1 MSEKKWTFDVWDI
14 AVIAFMVVCILG
26 VCATVVHDRQCSRCF
41 QDCPGYNTPAG
52 EGEENDA

>member
-14 AVIAFMVVCILG
+14 AMIAFMVICILG

-41 QDCPGYNTPAG
+41 QDCPEYNTPAG
-52 EGEENDA
+52 EGEKE